1 MLTDREEKL
10 IVRYCRRPRIAITAI
25 IMALALG
32 VPFILLEMLD
42 DIVFYHE
49 GFTPFGLYVYLAFVV
64 VYLFLFCFCT
74 LSTRFG
80 MHKAEWEELAR
91 RRTVSQRQSDY
102 SGAAAGSLA
111 MGAAGRMM
119 QKSSRK
125 GVRTAGAAA
134 EVAGAIGAVATA
146 STMSVELAA
155 NAEAMAEAYHVPVPD
170 TKKLRLALILIPLVV
185 LIGVYIPQYIEDR
198 SKRGKA
204 AERCPCRRADRE
216 YLGSARSRLRNH
228 LCR

>member
-111 MGAAGRMM
+111 MAPP
-119 QKSSRK
+119 
-125 GVRTAGAAA
+125 A
-134 EVAGAIGAVATA
+134 E
-146 STMSVELAA
+146 
-155 NAEAMAEAYHVPVPD
+155 
-170 TKKLRLALILIPLVV
+170 
-185 LIGVYIPQYIEDR
+185 
-198 SKRGKA
+198 
-204 AERCPCRRADRE
+204 
-216 YLGSARSRLRNH
+216 
-228 LCR
+228 